1 MLESSEW
8 SFFLGGLHWVFISA
22 HRLSLVETCCLWPL
36 WLLPRG
42 LSCPLACGILVPVA
56 GIEAVSPVL
65 GGRFLTTGPPN
76 EVFFWGGLSG
86 NHCFERRSPRA
97 FLCPGDLPLPYLIYV
112 GGRKTKSQGE
122 RMWEKQS
129 PGRQTTHC
137 PGHWL
142 SSASPL
148 LRFWIFLD
156 DITTT
161 SIQSLNRKRDFPGG
175 PAVKTVLPMQGG
187 MGLISG

>member
-1 MLESSEW
+1 M
-8 SFFLGGLHWVFISA
+8 
-22 HRLSLVETCCLWPL
+22 
-36 WLLPRG
+36 
-42 LSCPLACGILVPVA
+42 
-56 GIEAVSPVL
+56 SPVL

-122 RMWEKQS
+122 IMWEKQS
-129 PGRQTTHC
+129 PGSQTTHC
-137 PGHWL
+137 PGPWL

-156 DITTT
+156 DFTTT
-161 SIQSLNRKRDFPGG
+161 SIQSLNGKRDFPGG
-175 PAVKTVLPMQGG
+175 PAVKTVLPMQGAWAWSQG
-187 MGLISG
+187 RELRSRILSRRVKKKKGKKSNGELRFSFSQINHQMFTSGTVGTRNYPRWVGSRVLVV